1 MVSLHRVS
9 SSYRRLHTVYHN
21 KFYVGFYILV
31 TILLMLNALLE
42 TPSTIHSHRMEGLV
56 NPYLASFL
64 ECIFLVVI
72 TFDIRMQYTIENEG
86 KVSFSS
92 LDKTL
97 LISIVVVGL
106 NWINLILR
114 LIYPPIPHIA
124 RCLRPWFFLRR
135 RRNVRNIGTGIVKTI
150 PQVANIFFLLGV
162 HLFFF
167 TIFGK
172 MLFSGIDDNN
182 CVVYI

>member
-64 ECIFLVVI
+64 ECIFLIVI

-114 LIYPPIPHIA
+114 LIYPPIPHVSI
-124 RCLRPWFFLRR
+124 P
-135 RRNVRNIGTGIVKTI
+135 TI
-150 PQVANIFFLLGV
+150 LLWA
-162 HLFFF
+162 
-167 TIFGK
+167 
-172 MLFSGIDDNN
+172 
-182 CVVYI
+182 